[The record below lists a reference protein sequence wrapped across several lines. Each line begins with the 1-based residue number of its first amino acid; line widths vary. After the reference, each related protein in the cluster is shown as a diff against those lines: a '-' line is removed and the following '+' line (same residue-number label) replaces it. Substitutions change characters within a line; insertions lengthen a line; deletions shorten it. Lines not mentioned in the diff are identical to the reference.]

1 MRGDCEPMRGCDPR
15 GYPIPAQQCEDVK
28 QARACRFASDRY
40 TYGMYQHTRLHAAC
54 GRYRAKRSLD

>member
-1 MRGDCEPMRGCDPR
+1 MRGCDPR